1 MLLIDECVFACAA
14 AVSTCLVVP
23 SPHLDMICLWN
34 VVLWRSDAVDEGAV
48 ICHDDEA
55 LALIIQPPARD
66 QRGERRHMLHYIS
79 SLFLLPPFTCRGPF
93 PCRARAQHAPGFVD
107 EVVFHGEWPWQVDAI
122 QGQDLRHETC
132 VRKERREH
140 ASHADCNAEIIY
152 HCQSP
157 LQGVLKDFGT
167 LF

>member
-1 MLLIDECVFACAA
+1 MLSIDECVFACAA

-55 LALIIQPPARD
+55 LALIIQPPAGD
-66 QRGERRHMLHYIS
+66 QRGERRHMLHYTS
-79 SLFLLPPFTCRGPF
+79 SLFLLPPFPCRGPF

-107 EVVFHGEWPWQVDAI
+107 EVVFHGKWPGRSTPSKA
-122 QGQDLRHETC
+122 RTC
-132 VRKERREH
+132 VRMEAQEH
-140 ASHADCNAEIIY
+140 ASHADCNAKIIY

-157 LQGVLKDFGT
+157 MQGILKDFGT
-167 LF
+167 PF